1 MYYMYVR
8 DKQAL
13 YPQTVNWRQMHY
25 TANRKYSYSSTSL
38 EASDIL
44 SSPLLVDEFSI
55 RSKSRWHL
63 LIAVGT
69 LNEAMM
75 SHTRCQVL
83 HEVPVVYDI
92 IGLPVVGV

>member
-69 LNEAMM
+69 
-75 SHTRCQVL
+75 
-83 HEVPVVYDI
+83 
-92 IGLPVVGV
+92 